1 VLSSS
6 SATYDSHDPTFRV
19 AFDLDGVVAS
29 DESESFYKNADGI
42 EEYFDPEDLNSHVP
56 LAPELVKPFPADVN
70 RIQTLEEERKTRDPS
85 YEPTIVRGRRI
96 ARTCSCYVNR
106 NGELL
111 DRVRRPYLPTSV
123 DLPTSVVAV
132 TASRPAS
139 FSRRLDVAHEPS
151 VLEYLNWGN

>member
-1 VLSSS
+1 
-6 SATYDSHDPTFRV
+6 
-19 AFDLDGVVAS
+19 
-29 DESESFYKNADGI
+29 
-42 EEYFDPEDLNSHVP
+42 
-56 LAPELVKPFPADVN
+56 VKPFLADVN

-96 ARTCSCYVNR
+96 ARSCSCYVNR

-123 DLPTSVVAV
+123 IAV

>member
-1 VLSSS
+1 VLSS
-6 SATYDSHDPTFRV
+6 SATYDSHDPTLRV

-42 EEYFDPEDLNSHVP
+42 EEYFEHEDLNSHVP
-56 LAPELVKPFPADVN
+56 LAPELVKPFLADVN

-85 YEPTIVRGRRI
+85 YAPTIVRGRRI
-96 ARTCSCYVNR
+96 ARTCACYVNR

-111 DRVRRPYLPTSV
+111 DRVRHPYLPTSV
-123 DLPTSVVAV
+123 IAV

-151 VLEYLNWGN
+151 VLEYLNWRN